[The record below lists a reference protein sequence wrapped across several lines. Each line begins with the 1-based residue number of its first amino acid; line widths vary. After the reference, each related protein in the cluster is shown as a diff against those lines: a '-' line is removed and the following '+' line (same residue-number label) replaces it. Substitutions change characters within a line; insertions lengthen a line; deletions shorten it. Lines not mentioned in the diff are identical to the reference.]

1 MVIVLGVMLVLLALA
16 AAALYLMTSQS
27 RIAEGKVKRMR
38 AYYAAQAGMVYAL
51 EEAWNNTTV
60 WVPNIAA
67 NTSFSVTPAL
77 AIGAGIDGYP
87 AGGYNPAISVTP
99 GAGID
104 NTSLVSITVS
114 Y

>member
-1 MVIVLGVMLVLLALA
+1 MVVVLGVMLVLLALA

-38 AYYAAQAGMVYAL
+38 AYYAAQAGMVHAL
-51 EEAWNNTTV
+51 EEASNNTAWMT
-60 WVPNIAA
+60 NITA

-87 AGGYNPAISVTP
+87 AGGYNPVISVTP
-99 GAGID
+99 GAGLD
-104 NTSLVSITVS
+104 GTALVNITVT